1 MISAQGSEERW
12 ARTRPGMGG
21 QRLLGR
27 AGPSRPPRTA
37 GVTGWRAVGPPVTRC
52 LPRAAAAP
60 EPGGP
65 GEVWGEPL
73 LPPEGQLPS
82 HPATRG
88 RLLRPP
94 PSKARGAQPYLPLQ
108 RHGPH
113 GQAAHGLICDL
124 PPPHGEVVEGVGQ
137 LLGVILRRDLRQA
150 GARQQSVP
158 EGTWAS
164 GRQRPLLVDTRT
176 CNPPPQPAFRC
187 GPERAGCLPS
197 SGLAPADATEKA
209 ASGQRAPGLGPP
221 PCPLWAVRPGL
232 LSPMG
237 PRLCSC
243 DATTPACTQKG
254 ADQAPAAKVPLDL
267 GRPLAAGCFQ
277 PRGREAGPPLPHGP
291 CRGAGHWL
299 LSFKVLSDPGSGF
312 MSLRWF
318 LWITENYKSQGGSC
332 GGGRRGGR
340 ALTEAQGQPVLCCPG
355 PQSAQLPEQHPPNR
369 GTGMACTG
377 AQQRPG
383 PGLAGGPLCPWGGWG

>member
-1 MISAQGSEERW
+1 MGSSCD
-12 ARTRPGMGG
+12 G
-21 QRLLGR
+21 
-27 AGPSRPPRTA
+27 
-37 GVTGWRAVGPPVTRC
+37 
-52 LPRAAAAP
+52 
-60 EPGGP
+60 
-65 GEVWGEPL
+65 
-73 LPPEGQLPS
+73 
-82 HPATRG
+82 
-88 RLLRPP
+88 
-94 PSKARGAQPYLPLQ
+94 
-108 RHGPH
+108 
-113 GQAAHGLICDL
+113 ICD
-124 PPPHGEVVEGVGQ
+124 
-137 LLGVILRRDLRQA
+137 RQVR
-150 GARQQSVP
+150 G
-158 EGTWAS
+158 
-164 GRQRPLLVDTRT
+164 
-176 CNPPPQPAFRC
+176 
-187 GPERAGCLPS
+187 S
-197 SGLAPADATEKA
+197 SQYL
-209 ASGQRAPGLGPP
+209 RAPGPVEGSAPSWWTPGRATPHPNPRSAVALSVLAAFHPPAWPLLTPQRRQHQDRELPAWAPHPALYGPP
-221 PCPLWAVRPGL
+221 GLGCCPRWDPGFAVVMPL
-232 LSPMG
+232 P
-237 PRLCSC
+237 P
-243 DATTPACTQKG
+243 DQKG

-355 PQSAQLPEQHPPNR
+355 PQSAQLPEQQPPNQ

>member
-1 MISAQGSEERW
+1 
-12 ARTRPGMGG
+12 MGG

-52 LPRAAAAP
+52 LLRAATAP

-88 RLLRPP
+88 PLLRPP

-187 GPERAGCLPS
+187 GLSLLAAFHPPAWPLLTPQRRQHQDRELPAWAPHPALYGL
-197 SGLAPADATEKA
+197 SGLGCCPRWDPGFAVVMPLPLPAP
-209 ASGQRAPGLGPP
+209 RRGLIRLLRRK
-221 PCPLWAVRPGL
+221 CPLTLV
-232 LSPMG
+232 
-237 PRLCSC
+237 
-243 DATTPACTQKG
+243 
-254 ADQAPAAKVPLDL
+254 VP
-267 GRPLAAGCFQ
+267 
-277 PRGREAGPPLPHGP
+277 
-291 CRGAGHWL
+291 
-299 LSFKVLSDPGSGF
+299 
-312 MSLRWF
+312 
-318 LWITENYKSQGGSC
+318 
-332 GGGRRGGR
+332 
-340 ALTEAQGQPVLCCPG
+340 
-355 PQSAQLPEQHPPNR
+355 
-369 GTGMACTG
+369 
-377 AQQRPG
+377 
-383 PGLAGGPLCPWGGWG
+383 